1 MNGFGFLRIWAFQ
14 SSGSTILNELVFG
27 VLGTGLSLL
36 GVSVR
41 DCMLSQKP
49 WAVAQLFRIDS
60 TGRKTSKSSF
70 WFIFLKRDL
79 QYCLNCYS
87 C

>member
-36 GVSVR
+36 RLSVFVTACCPR
-41 DCMLSQKP
+41 SHGLWLSFLELTAQKGKQVNHLSGLYFSRGIYNI
-49 WAVAQLFRIDS
+49 A
-60 TGRKTSKSSF
+60 
-70 WFIFLKRDL
+70 
-79 QYCLNCYS
+79 
-87 C
+87 